1 MSKFQ
6 VVFSKRLIF
15 PSVDI
20 LHTQGRKY
28 IQCKKTEENNQSYSH
43 YPESLRSYLRVLL
56 SRPFKKRQQ
65 DIESALC
72 SNYSVYNISN
82 FLQHILFYIFCINE
96 IEHLLMS
103 FNILP
108 ACNTV
113 WQPFPA
119 TFTFQIKCNLY
130 CVGPPRTSVFLDS
143 KCKWFLLNHM
153 SHSSVSEEC
162 LVDLI
167 KKWKKSSY
175 FGYIYLPQKMLP
187 FINVNYIL
195 DNFLKK

>member
-1 MSKFQ
+1 MQKS
-6 VVFSKRLIF
+6 
-15 PSVDI
+15 
-20 LHTQGRKY
+20 
-28 IQCKKTEENNQSYSH
+28 EENNQPYSH
-43 YPESLRSYLRVLL
+43 YPESLCSYLRVVL
-56 SRPFKKRQQ
+56 SRPFKKRRQ
-65 DIESALC
+65 DIESAMCL
-72 SNYSVYNISN
+72 NYSVYNIPN
-82 FLQHILFYIFCINE
+82 FLQHILFCIFCIND
-96 IEHLLMS
+96 IEHPLMS

-167 KKWKKSSY
+167 KKWKKKQLLWLHIPS
-175 FGYIYLPQKMLP
+175 LK
-187 FINVNYIL
+187 NVAFY
-195 DNFLKK
+195 KC